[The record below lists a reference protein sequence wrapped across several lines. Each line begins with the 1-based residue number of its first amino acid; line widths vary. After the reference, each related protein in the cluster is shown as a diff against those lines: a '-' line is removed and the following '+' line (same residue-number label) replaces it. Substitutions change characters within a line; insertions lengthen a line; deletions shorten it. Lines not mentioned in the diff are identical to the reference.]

1 MCRSLRWVS
10 GCARN
15 TNPNPRRLFRTRN
28 SLEDRL
34 RKLKEQLVH
43 QPSIDEYLDASNRE
57 RTRALHTLAE
67 RLEKYGYDGD
77 YLFTDMNRRMLA
89 EDTLERRERD
99 QQIVEAWE
107 RAQGIDKTQEIEGAK
122 DRLLAMLGARSK

>member
-1 MCRSLRWVS
+1 
-10 GCARN
+10 
-15 TNPNPRRLFRTRN
+15 
-28 SLEDRL
+28 
-34 RKLKEQLVH
+34 
-43 QPSIDEYLDASNRE
+43 LDASNRE